1 MNPKSDLVRDDRKA
15 RRGARRQERNRTLKT
30 QGAGAWELRG
40 IRLLRVGDRCRELK
54 LQERDR
60 VAIDGG
66 HADACD
72 AGVNSGKTLRKSEN
86 PGVDGLGTLKR
97 VPSARRWRTRQ
108 EPRFARIKAVGGR
121 GKPMSYSA
129 PTLTKTLKGRTTSR
143 GEAW

>member
-1 MNPKSDLVRDDRKA
+1 
-15 RRGARRQERNRTLKT
+15 
-30 QGAGAWELRG
+30 
-40 IRLLRVGDRCRELK
+40 LK
-54 LQERDR
+54 LQERDS

-108 EPRFARIKAVGGR
+108 EPRFVRIKAVGGR
-121 GKPMSYSA
+121 GKPNELLGSNVDKDTEGSHDFE
-129 PTLTKTLKGRTTSR
+129 R
-143 GEAW
+143 GGMVIGDDHHGDWKHHLRNLWRGTPH